1 MFHKMGCVMII
12 PGVFAKWQMYRK
24 AKAEMKMTEVNKMT
38 KENGGERDAVIAE
51 CAGGS
56 GVGQY

>member
-1 MFHKMGCVMII
+1 MFHKMGLCYDYPRRFCKMADV
-12 PGVFAKWQMYRK
+12 RK
-24 AKAEMKMTEVNKMT
+24 QSGNEMTEVNKMT

>member
-12 PGVFAKWQMYRK
+12 PGVFAKWQMSES
-24 AKAEMKMTEVNKMT
+24 KAEMTEVNKMT

>member
-1 MFHKMGCVMII
+1 MFHKMGCVMICKMAD
-12 PGVFAKWQMYRK
+12 VRK
-24 AKAEMKMTEVNKMT
+24 QSGNEMTEVNKMT

>member
-1 MFHKMGCVMII
+1 MADV
-12 PGVFAKWQMYRK
+12 RK
-24 AKAEMKMTEVNKMT
+24 QSGNEMTEVNKMT

-51 CAGGS
+51 CAGES

>member
-12 PGVFAKWQMYRK
+12 PGVLQMADVRK
-24 AKAEMKMTEVNKMT
+24 QSGNEMTEVNKMT